1 MLEAVAAAVVT
12 ALLSTGSAAAV
23 AAARR
28 ASETR
33 DAVLVLTTK
42 VEALDARLALST
54 GALQQQDQRLQLI
67 ERSTLRL
74 ESRVTALEAGVV
86 DRRNPSP

>member
-12 ALLSTGSAAAV
+12 ALLSTGSAAAI
-23 AAARR
+23 AAARK
-28 ASETR
+28 AGETR

-86 DRRNPSP
+86 DRRSPTP